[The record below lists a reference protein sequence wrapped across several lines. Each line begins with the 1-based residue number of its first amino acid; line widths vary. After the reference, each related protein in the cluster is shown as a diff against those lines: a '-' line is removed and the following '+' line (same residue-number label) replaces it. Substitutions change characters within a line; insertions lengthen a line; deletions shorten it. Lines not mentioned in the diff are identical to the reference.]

1 MTSTTTCT
9 PPHRSTLSIKEFSHL
24 VSESLDMSPYSSP
37 FNLEELEKGSS
48 EKQKPSPLQRIFRR
62 QSPLSTSAGDHCSPE
77 KNTEDMPATPRR
89 MGFPW
94 PFSRGS
100 PGGRSSYYEPNGR
113 DMSDEQKPPDPTG
126 TLVVYRSDPTVSAT
140 SLVAGSTSSLGSL
153 IPPNEQRFSPA
164 PRDDSFDDSHRSLRE
179 SSSSPITFARPNS
192 PARATAY
199 IAATSSWASRSLYSN
214 KSPSSSI
221 NSSGTEVV
229 EIGIAISSED
239 YVRNGADASSP
250 STRSESDFS
259 EDDPTPKATTFSSSA
274 IAPPS
279 SSMGEALTLTQRR
292 RLQAL
297 SLILP
302 PHGAQSNVTPFQQ
315 ESEAS
320 SDPVPCTSIT
330 QPMSISP
337 MQSPVP
343 IVLTTPPSNT
353 TPVMFYGATAGKSPS
368 LSRLSSS
375 QCSLN
380 SVYSGGSRARPASR
394 GTRSPPPS
402 SPGPPPS
409 RPLPAVPAPESS
421 KPSVPQVFLSGPGVS
436 VPVSAPMPI
445 SAQLSLFPPVP
456 PLSPALKSRQSM
468 LAMQLPLPN
477 SRSSNTAVAN
487 KLQPEGQVQQA
498 QGRSQSPSRSPSKQ
512 TQFQIQSPPGALRLP
527 SRLSGGTPHFPDGFT
542 PSMSA
547 SGLLPSPPAS
557 PITTKGSKR
566 ISAPGT
572 PNAGFFVSS
581 QSATDTLTPE
591 PPRPLKRPTSL
602 GAGIL
607 EAASVAAAVGN
618 TAMVSDSVQGNVR
631 RTKSILLLGS
641 RSKFAFPFGSGGA
654 GGSGASRGTATGA
667 GMQKRV
673 QIRAESGDGQACKDS
688 QEDEVEADG
697 KHCHGCVGIGI
708 GAVMGG
714 EKEAKEKDVSTLK
727 SGRRRSTLGL
737 MNISLGIGR
746 DKDKERDRDKSRQE
760 RTNRTSDPTPGLVPP
775 PTSPSSSLA
784 APQILILRERRHS
797 APILSRMRSRT
808 RSRLAMNEATGH
820 DTNTEREPSMD
831 WTLSLPLSTDVPGD
845 RISPLVKGVAGAA
858 EGEGRGESEVEEEE
872 KEDWTLCMPLRVRVE
887 VAITP
892 PVIEGGGEVSGVPK
906 SNAEDGDNPSN
917 SSTSD
922 LDFEPKPDD
931 VCVHEAS
938 QRLEP
943 CAEPEEDVFLS
954 DKHID
959 IREQLPTPS
968 PSPTPSSPLLAPSPY
983 VHVHG
988 HGTELEYGVRAR
1000 TMYDSDGGLDVDSGR
1015 GKRGSGWNVLGWF
1028 GDTVAEATE
1037 EAMEEGGGLSPNDF
1051 DSLTRRRESIYHS
1064 EPQQPTQRHLSKDST
1079 ATVASTTTETTI
1091 YYSARSSCYSRHSP
1105 LNTDFSR
1112 RI

>member
-1 MTSTTTCT
+1 
-9 PPHRSTLSIKEFSHL
+9 
-24 VSESLDMSPYSSP
+24 MSPYSSP

-48 EKQKPSPLQRIFRR
+48 EKQKPSPFQRIFRR
-62 QSPLSTSAGDHCSPE
+62 QSPFSTPAGDHRSPE
-77 KNTEDMPATPRR
+77 KNAEDMPTTPRR
-89 MGFPW
+89 VGFPW

-100 PGGRSSYYEPNGR
+100 PGRRSSYYEPNGR
-113 DMSDEQKPPDPTG
+113 DMSDEQKPPDPAG
-126 TLVVYRSDPTVSAT
+126 TLVAYRSDPAISAS

-164 PRDDSFDDSHRSLRE
+164 PRDDSFDDSHRSLRD
-179 SSSSPITFARPNS
+179 STSSPITFARPNS
-192 PARATAY
+192 PARATTY
-199 IAATSSWASRSLYSN
+199 VAATPNSASRSLHSN

-239 YVRNGADASSP
+239 YVRNGTDASSP

-259 EDDPTPKATTFSSSA
+259 EDDPTPRATTFSSGA
-274 IAPPS
+274 ITPPPPS
-279 SSMGEALTLTQRR
+279 MSDTLTLTQRR

-302 PHGAQSNVTPFQQ
+302 PHGVQSNETPQL
-315 ESEAS
+315 EAEVS
-320 SDPVPCTSIT
+320 SDPLSCTSIT
-330 QPMSISP
+330 QPIPISP

-380 SVYSGGSRARPASR
+380 SLYSGGGRARSASR

-409 RPLPAVPAPESS
+409 RPLPAVPAQESS
-421 KPSVPQVFLSGPGVS
+421 KSSVPQVFLSGPGMS
-436 VPVSAPMPI
+436 VPVSAPTPI
-445 SAQLSLFPPVP
+445 SSQLSLFPPVP

-477 SRSSNTAVAN
+477 SSSSNTAVAN
-487 KLQPEGQVQQA
+487 KLQPEGKVQQA
-498 QGRSQSPSRSPSKQ
+498 QGRAQSPSRSPSKQ

-527 SRLSGGTPHFPDGFT
+527 SRLCGGAPHPSDGFA
-542 PSMSA
+542 PSTSA

-557 PITTKGSKR
+557 PIKGIKR
-566 ISAPGT
+566 TSAPGS
-572 PNAGFFVSS
+572 PNIGFFVSS
-581 QSATDTLTPE
+581 QSAMDTLTLE

-618 TAMVSDSVQGNVR
+618 TAMGSDSVQGNVR

-654 GGSGASRGTATGA
+654 GGSGASRGTATGV

-673 QIRAESGDGQACKDS
+673 QIRAESGDGQACKDG
-688 QEDEVEADG
+688 QEDEVGADE

-714 EKEAKEKDVSTLK
+714 EKGAKEKDMSGLK

-746 DKDKERDRDKSRQE
+746 DKDKERDRDKNKQE
-760 RTNRTSDPTPGLVPP
+760 RTNRTSDPTPTLVPP
-775 PTSPSSSLA
+775 PTSVPSSLVT
-784 APQILILRERRHS
+784 PQILILRERRHS

-808 RSRLAMNEATGH
+808 RSRLAMNGDAAQENA
-820 DTNTEREPSMD
+820 NSQREPSMD

-845 RISPLVKGVAGAA
+845 RISPPVKGVADAA
-858 EGEGRGESEVEEEE
+858 EGEGIGESEVEEEE

-892 PVIEGGGEVSGVPK
+892 PDTGGDREVGGVSEG
-906 SNAEDGDNPSN
+906 NAEGGDNPSN

-922 LDFEPKPDD
+922 LDFEQKLDD
-931 VCVHEAS
+931 ECVREAS
-938 QRLEP
+938 HGLEP
-943 CAEPEEDVFLS
+943 CAEPEEDTLLS
-954 DKHID
+954 DKYID

-968 PSPTPSSPLLAPSPY
+968 PSPTPSSPLLVPVPY

-988 HGTELEYGVRAR
+988 HGTELEHGVRAR
-1000 TMYDSDGGLDVDSGR
+1000 TIYDSDGGLDVDSGR

-1028 GDTVAEATE
+1028 GDSVAEATE
-1037 EAMEEGGGLSPNDF
+1037 EAMEDGDGLSPNDF
-1051 DSLTRRRESIYHS
+1051 DSLTRRRESIYYC